1 MQFVILYAG
10 RDPQLLRQWSKP
22 LLMAG
27 YNVVPVV
34 DPVDT
39 VYKLFNGDFDLVLL
53 CESLPVDDRR
63 RLARLVRNHSP
74 STPVLIINEQEGV
87 DYDMGTRGVLGNAEK
102 ILAAVQTSLN

>member
-10 RDPQLLRQWSKP
+10 RDPELLRQWSKP

-27 YNVVPVV
+27 YKVVPVV

-39 VYKLFNGDFDLVLL
+39 VYKLFNGDFDLVLI
-53 CESLPVDDRR
+53 CESLPLEDRQ

-74 STPVLIINEQEGV
+74 STPVLMIDRQEGM
-87 DYDMGTRGVLGNAEK
+87 DYEMGTRAVLGNAEK